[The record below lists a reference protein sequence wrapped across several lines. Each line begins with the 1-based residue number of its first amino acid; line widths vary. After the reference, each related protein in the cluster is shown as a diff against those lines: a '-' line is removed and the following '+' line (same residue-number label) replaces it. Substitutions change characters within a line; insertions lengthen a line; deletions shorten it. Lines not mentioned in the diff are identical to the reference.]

1 MADTTKPTVDQT
13 LGGLVATAFKDASI
27 LVRGTIELA
36 RAELRDDL
44 RRAAVGAA
52 TLGGV
57 AFLSIFIVTL
67 LSIAAAYGLVALG
80 LAPGWAFLI
89 VAGGY
94 LLIALVLALIGIR
107 ALRRIRPPERTIRMA
122 KEIPQAL
129 RPAD

>member
-13 LGGLVATAFKDASI
+13 LGGLVATAFKDVSL
-27 LVRGTIELA
+27 LVSGTIELA
-36 RAELRDDL
+36 KAELRDDVK
-44 RRAAVGAA
+44 RAAVGVAM
-52 TLGGV
+52 LGGA

-107 ALRRIRPPERTIRMA
+107 ALRRIRAPERTIRMA

-129 RPAD
+129 RPSA